1 MPFLFVPLSQEEEE
15 GDTGK
20 ALSPQ
25 LPISFFGPEKELAQ
39 YEACLCLSLAPTVC
53 QAANERGPVEEA
65 AGSRVSACRFSPVVF
80 ESGSTHDQTGLH
92 MPANKTLLFL
102 RIQSTDMEYIIEYH
116 VNATKYRWR
125 TAAAPAPASG
135 LHYLFVFLS
144 SLFSV
149 YLALFFFFPTKK
161 QYIYRR
167 YTPINN
173 FEILMPRWRHTPKT
187 Y

>member
-1 MPFLFVPLSQEEEE
+1 
-15 GDTGK
+15 
-20 ALSPQ
+20 
-25 LPISFFGPEKELAQ
+25 
-39 YEACLCLSLAPTVC
+39 
-53 QAANERGPVEEA
+53 
-65 AGSRVSACRFSPVVF
+65 
-80 ESGSTHDQTGLH
+80 
-92 MPANKTLLFL
+92 MPAIKHYWPRSRALKFDLIYFFFHPEQYFSLTKFFRFLENSSERTGPLFF
-102 RIQSTDMEYIIEYH
+102 RIGSTDMEYIIEYH

-125 TAAAPAPASG
+125 SAAAPAPASG

-173 FEILMPRWRHTPKT
+173 FEMLMPRWRHYTKNILKKQN
-187 Y
+187 